1 MLSGQT
7 VGAPRRFQI
16 HLCAAAALALGV
28 CAAIG
33 STAVAQEARTYQLD
47 PFTQAT
53 SAYPGCPEAKPPILT
68 EQEMRISAH
77 ERAERGTS
85 CCLAGTCECGGAYK
99 RDPEINERVAAAI
112 RANAQL
118 ANTSVWVTTMRKFV
132 TLSGCVRNNAQKKAL
147 ERLVKG
153 QSDVAIVWNET
164 IIGTR
169 PAKK

>member
-7 VGAPRRFQI
+7 VGALRRLPI
-16 HLCAAAALALGV
+16 RLHAVAALVLGV
-28 CAAIG
+28 CAAIA
-33 STAVAQEARTYQLD
+33 SPAAAQQARTYQLD

-53 SAYPGCPEAKPPILT
+53 SGYPGCPEAKPPVLT
-68 EQEMRISAH
+68 EEQMRVSAH

-99 RDPEINERVAAAI
+99 RDPEINERVATAI
-112 RANAQL
+112 KADARF
-118 ANTSVWVTTMRKFV
+118 ANTSLWVSTMRKFV
-132 TLSGCVRNNAQKKAL
+132 TLSGCVRNNTQKKAL

-164 IIGTR
+164 IVGTR